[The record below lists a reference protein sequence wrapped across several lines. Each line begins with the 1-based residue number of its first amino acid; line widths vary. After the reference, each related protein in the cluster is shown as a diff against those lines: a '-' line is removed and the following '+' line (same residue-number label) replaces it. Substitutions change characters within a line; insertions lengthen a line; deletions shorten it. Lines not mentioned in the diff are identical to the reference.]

1 MSYWVLDYNVEKAKQ
16 HFEQTKPM
24 LEAFE
29 YWMGPYPFYEDG
41 FKVVEAPHLGMEHQ
55 SAIAYGNG
63 FENGYLGGDISQSG
77 WGMNWDFILVH
88 ESAHEWFG
96 NNITT
101 EDVADMWVHEA
112 SLLMLKHFTL
122 NILWQRSSQ

>member
-1 MSYWVLDYNVEKAKQ
+1 MI
-16 HFEQTKPM
+16 
-24 LEAFE
+24 EAFE
-29 YWMGPYPFYEDG
+29 YWMGPYPVYEDG

-77 WGMNWDFILVH
+77 WGMKWDFILVH

-112 SLLMLKHFTL
+112 FTSRSEEHTSELQSRGHLVCRLLLEKKKI
-122 NILWQRSSQ
+122 NE